1 MVTGILDSII
11 MFRFDKTKVEKTEFN
26 IAKKKQTTATKM
38 WDADVDKIN

>member
-26 IAKKKQTTATKM
+26 IAKQKKNNSNKN
-38 WDADVDKIN
+38 VGC